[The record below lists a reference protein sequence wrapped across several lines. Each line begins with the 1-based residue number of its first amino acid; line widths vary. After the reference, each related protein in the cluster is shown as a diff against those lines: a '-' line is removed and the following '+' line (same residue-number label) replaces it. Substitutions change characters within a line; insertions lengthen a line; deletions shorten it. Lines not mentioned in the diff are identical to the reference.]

1 MVEKKPLNGASGI
14 PEKQA
19 ALAVALAWTDAAF
32 HAKLLANPRDALA
45 EIGHVVPAGVTISVL
60 EDGPE
65 NIHFVIPQKPAEL
78 KILGSVNTA
87 MAGSGSSSCSC
98 GKCDDH
104 KCHTE

>member
-1 MVEKKPLNGASGI
+1 VVERKPLNGAAGI

-19 ALAVALAWTDAAF
+19 ALAVALAWTDEAF
-32 HAKLLANPRDALA
+32 RAKLLANPRDALA
-45 EIGHVVPAGVTISVL
+45 EVGHIVPAGVRINVV
-60 EDGPE
+60 EDEPE
-65 NIHFVIPQKPAEL
+65 NVYFVIPQKPADL